1 MTESHQRRPDSDDS
15 LEPGQSVL
23 PGPHRPSPVSF
34 WFAFAPVL
42 CLIVLLVGSVWLFG
56 DDAIGGP
63 SQVALMLAGFVAAG
77 FALISGSSWAGL
89 EDQVLRST
97 GYVTQAILIL
107 LLVGGLIGTWILG
120 GIVPTLIVWGLRLL
134 SPEVFLAAAVMIS
147 ALVSLATGSSWS
159 TAGTLGLA
167 LVGIGNT
174 MQIDPAM
181 SAGAVISGA
190 YFGDK
195 MSPFSETTNLASSM
209 VGVDLFVHI
218 RHMFYTT
225 VPGVLITICV
235 FLLIGVAGDTASGY
249 DPARIENVITG
260 IERVFDTSPV
270 MLLPPLILFV
280 LVARRMPAIPA
291 LMVGLLLGV
300 VFALLFQPAA
310 IGAFMEIPSAGALTG
325 GEYMQNATRAAG
337 HAAATGYVARS
348 GVAEVDSLL
357 SRGGMSSMLTTIW
370 LILSAMFFSGIMEGS
385 GFLQRIAAGIL
396 RFARGTG
403 HLIAAS
409 LGTSLFLNFTASDQ
423 YLSLVVT
430 GRMYR
435 EAFTREGLEHK
446 NLSRALEDSG
456 TLTSALVPWNTCG
469 AFMAST
475 LGVAT
480 LSYLPYA
487 VLNWTVPLISLA
499 YGYLGYSIT
508 RIPERDPE

>member
-1 MTESHQRRPDSDDS
+1 MTDSARPPASRKSD
-15 LEPGQSVL
+15 PAHSVL
-23 PGPHRPSPVSF
+23 PGPHDPSPVSF
-34 WFAFAPVL
+34 WFAFTPVL
-42 CLIVLLVGSVWLFG
+42 CLIILLVGSVWIFG
-56 DDAIGGP
+56 DDATGGP
-63 SQVALMLAGFVAAG
+63 SQVALMLAGFIAAG
-77 FALISGSSWAGL
+77 FALASGSTWSGL
-89 EDQVLRST
+89 ERQILLST

-134 SPEVFLAAAVMIS
+134 SPEFFLAAAVVIS

-167 LVGIGNT
+167 LIGIGNT

-218 RHMFYTT
+218 RHMLYTT
-225 VPGVLITICV
+225 VPGIVITI
-235 FLLIGVAGDTASGY
+235 LIFFVIGIVGDTASGY
-249 DPARIENVITG
+249 DPGRIEAVISG
-260 IERVFDTSPV
+260 IHVIFDTSPV

-291 LMVGLLLGV
+291 LMAGMLLGIL
-300 VFALLFQPAA
+300 FAILFQPAA
-310 IGAFMEIPSAGALTG
+310 IEAFSKSGASGAAISFL
-325 GEYMQNATRAAG
+325 EQATRAAG
-337 HAAATGYVARS
+337 HAAATGYVAQT
-348 GVAEVDSLL
+348 GVEEVDALL

-396 RFARGTG
+396 HFARGSG
-403 HLIAAS
+403 NLIAAS
-409 LGTSLFLNFTASDQ
+409 LGTSFFLNFTASDQ

-430 GRMYR
+430 GRMYKD
-435 EAFTREGLEHK
+435 AFTREGLEHK

-475 LGVAT
+475 LGVST
-480 LSYLPYA
+480 LAYLPYA
-487 VLNWTVPLISLA
+487 FLNWMVPLISLA
-499 YGYLGYSIT
+499 YGYIGYSIT
-508 RIPERDPE
+508 RTTRSEAAD